1 MKKQTNLNF
10 VKCLIPINK
19 RQRRALPFLFF
30 FTNYVIFYIILKA
43 NFVRKGGKSL
53 KKIIILLVL
62 FAFFC
67 CGASSPE
74 KADHELMKIQYNAP
88 ASTTPEIAVI
98 NYFSA
103 LYRSYLTMLPMDLS
117 PIIDL
122 DFEMM
127 GNVQNWNDLLAMR
140 RSIIYEKGYCFV
152 ETEHLPYTINY
163 FSKKDLDDQRM
174 DYVRIKDFGEGAVA
188 LHFVINGIDG
198 KAYPP
203 IFALNSQHT
212 IILTFEDGIYKVAY
226 HYFPGSEGK
235 FENDLP
241 VETMEME
248 EMEKLLEEEFS
259 SKAAM
264 DEAEPEFER
273 LYNGEAATEYALR
286 FCEEHN
292 PEFYFVGDWYGNC
305 MNFSSQCIWSGFREE
320 DEGAKYYEGMT
331 KAWYCGKNGGSLP
344 WASVSR
350 FWKWVTSAKTDMQ
363 ISVFNDVNAV
373 KIGDIVHIGSYA
385 CEIPEKFTHALLV
398 VDSEKLLLAQ
408 NSPACFV
415 YYSDLANNFS
425 RFIRPIS
432 LDA

>member
-1 MKKQTNLNF
+1 MKK
-10 VKCLIPINK
+10 LI
-19 RQRRALPFLFF
+19 
-30 FTNYVIFYIILKA
+30 IF
-43 NFVRKGGKSL
+43 
-53 KKIIILLVL
+53 LVL

-74 KADHELMKIQYNAP
+74 KVDFKLTEIQYNAP

-98 NYFSA
+98 NYFGA

-127 GNVQNWNDLLAMR
+127 ANVQSWNDLLAMR

-163 FSKKDLDDQRM
+163 ISKKDLDDQRM
-174 DYVRIKDFGEGAVA
+174 DYVSMRKYGEGAVA

-203 IFALNSQHT
+203 IFAVNSQHT
-212 IILTFEDGIYKVAY
+212 VILTLEDGIYKVAY

-241 VETMEME
+241 VETMERE
-248 EMEKLLEEEFS
+248 EMEKLLEEEFCS
-259 SKAAM
+259 
-264 DEAEPEFER
+264 EETFPETEPKLQR
-273 LYNGEAATEYALR
+273 VYNGEAAAEYALR
-286 FCEEHN
+286 FCEEQN

-305 MNFSSQCIWSGFREE
+305 MNFSSQCIWSGFKEE
-320 DEGAKYYEGMT
+320 SETVKGFEGMT
-331 KAWYCGKNGGSLP
+331 NEWYCGKAGGTIQWS
-344 WASVSR
+344 SVSR
-350 FWKWVTSAKTDMQ
+350 FWKWREKKNCPMQTVPFYNVNLAKT
-363 ISVFNDVNAV
+363 
-373 KIGDIVHIGSYA
+373 GDIVNIGSYA
-385 CEIPEKFTHALLV
+385 CETEEKYTHALIV
-398 VDSEKLLLAQ
+398 VDEEKLLIAQ

-415 YYSDLANNFS
+415 YYSDLANNYS
-425 RFIRPIS
+425 RFIRPVS
-432 LDA
+432 LKA